1 VYYTK
6 RPDKVGEIAKKI
18 EGHSQSLE
26 LDPTT
31 VKYVVNYDERKHFK
45 NIEFTAGHFVGV
57 SVLGKDQQ
65 PAFTGSAF
73 FTTDELIESLKLL
86 HDYCD
91 QNGQN
96 QPGGNEMNLSE
107 FVKLSWGEIVSKVS
121 EAVEK
126 EYGGEYFSYV
136 VDSYDDNVICR
147 FYSYIDGSCKLMRI
161 FYSLDEENNAIL
173 GDIEEVHVTYEKV
186 EKTTEEPAAPAF
198 TEENTGVTNPEQATV
213 QPSVDETVTST
224 ENNAAS
230 EPVQPTQD
238 NFAENNPETPKEESA
253 SNNSSESDAAA
264 IAANEETATFAAQD
278 VDANTQTTKEVGA
291 VNEQKQ
297 EENSSSAPLTD
308 SERAEF
314 EALKRAQKEELLSSY
329 KEYLSEDEYNG
340 FFATIDSVSKEE
352 LETSLLKAYKDF
364 QERENARPIT
374 RVFSLS
380 QLIGNNLNKKNES
393 KESELASYI
402 GEILQR

>member
-1 VYYTK
+1 MYYTK

-26 LDPTT
+26 LDPST

-57 SVLGKDQQ
+57 SVLGRDQQ

-73 FTTDELIESLKLL
+73 FTTDELIESLQLL

-126 EYGGEYFSYV
+126 EYGGEYFNYV
-136 VDSYDDNVICR
+136 VDSYNDNVICR
-147 FYSYIDGSCKLMRI
+147 FYSYIDGSSKLMRI
-161 FYSLDEENNAIL
+161 YYSIDNENNVTL
-173 GDIEEVHVTYEKV
+173 GNIEEVHVTYEKV
-186 EKTTEEPAAPAF
+186 EKPTEEPAAPAF
-198 TEENTGVTNPEQATV
+198 TEEDTGVTNPEATSKESEV
-213 QPSVDETVTST
+213 QIIKSATEMST
-224 ENNAAS
+224 EKVNADS
-230 EPVQPTQD
+230 EPEKSSEES
-238 NFAENNPETPKEESA
+238 FAENLPTEQEEQPSET
-253 SNNSSESDAAA
+253 DAAA
-264 IAANEETATFAAQD
+264 NAANEETAVFAAQD
-278 VDANTQTTKEVGA
+278 VDANTQTTMEVGA

-314 EALKRAQKEELLSSY
+314 EALKRAQKEELLNSY
-329 KEYLSEDEYNG
+329 KEYLSSDEYDG
-340 FFATIDSVSKEE
+340 FFATIDSVSKDE

-364 QERENARPIT
+364 QERENAKPVT

-380 QLIGNNLNKKNES
+380 QLIGNNLKKNES
-393 KESELASYI
+393 KESELANYI
-402 GEILQR
+402 GEILHR